1 MGGPE
6 KIPQIVKDLNGIIF
20 KDPTTGPFDLETGGT
35 DWARGW
41 QTADEYLSGD
51 VRRKLYWA
59 RHAAEKHPEYAVN
72 VEMLEKVQP
81 VDLKP
86 SEISVRVGAS
96 WIDPKYY
103 QQFMFELFQTPW
115 RLQGNKIKLMYS
127 HSSGEWRIQN
137 KGADSIDN
145 VSVYTTYGTKRINA
159 YEIFEAALNQRDV
172 RIFDLI
178 RDGRMARKF
187 VSSMRSRQLLPS
199 KSRKLSV
206 KRSRTGF
213 SGTRN
218 AGKSSAKSTMR
229 CSTTSGPASTTVLTS
244 ILWA

>member
-1 MGGPE
+1 M
-6 KIPQIVKDLNGIIF
+6 
-20 KDPTTGPFDLETGGT
+20 ETGGT

-127 HSSGEWRIQN
+127 HSSGEWRVQN

-172 RIFDLI
+172 RIFDKRWEDGKEVRVLNEKQTVI
-178 RDGRMARKF
+178 AQQKQEAICEAFKDWIFRDPERREVLWPPGRILNRPDAEGF
-187 VSSMRSRQLLPS
+187 VPELPPATMTRLS
-199 KSRKLSV
+199 LVTASLKKSRFP
-206 KRSRTGF
+206 RSGR
-213 SGTRN
+213 R
-218 AGKSSAKSTMR
+218 
-229 CSTTSGPASTTVLTS
+229 P
-244 ILWA
+244 

>member
-1 MGGPE
+1 MYELPGPGIDPATLLCSLEVIDEEGRLERKADMFTKRTIQNHRVATHVDTAVEALAVSIGEKACVDLEYMAALMGGPE

-86 SEISVRVGAS
+86 SEIRRS
-96 WIDPKYY
+96 
-103 QQFMFELFQTPW
+103 
-115 RLQGNKIKLMYS
+115 
-127 HSSGEWRIQN
+127 
-137 KGADSIDN
+137 
-145 VSVYTTYGTKRINA
+145 KRIFFNM
-159 YEIFEAALNQRDV
+159 I
-172 RIFDLI
+172 
-178 RDGRMARKF
+178 
-187 VSSMRSRQLLPS
+187 
-199 KSRKLSV
+199 
-206 KRSRTGF
+206 
-213 SGTRN
+213 
-218 AGKSSAKSTMR
+218 
-229 CSTTSGPASTTVLTS
+229 
-244 ILWA
+244 ILVVI